1 MVNSDPDPLP
11 LSAGELDALFPF
23 HLGIGPDGV
32 LTRVGRSLRRLSDCA
47 AAGQPLAA
55 HFEPVRPAE
64 PFDPARLR
72 ATAGRLTTIREKQRG
87 TILRGQFQ
95 LVGGEL
101 LFVGSPWLTN
111 VDDLRSVGLT
121 MTDFAVQ
128 DPTLDLVQLLQLQNL
143 AVEDLHRM
151 NDRLVVQSNQLAE
164 KEAQERKLSLVAAR
178 TDNAVVITDAERR
191 IEWVNEAFTRI
202 TGYTLE
208 EAVGRKPGAFLQGEE
223 TDPATVRMMREYL
236 ERGESFRV
244 EVANHRRTGEP
255 YWIELE
261 VQPIREPGGRLTHFM
276 AIEIDVTARRRAG
289 ENLRTQV
296 GAAQVLAG
304 QIEAGEALARVVDVI
319 GREMNWAAALLWT
332 AEGADVLRLAA
343 SRAEERP
350 GAAGFCREMAE
361 LRLARGED
369 LPARVWAEA
378 QLLPVSDLA
387 EHADFRRGPA
397 AIRAGLRSA
406 VVLPVQENGR
416 VVAVIELFSR
426 WSGVPDEARLDAL
439 ATVTSQLQQFLERV
453 QARTALR
460 QRTEELTR
468 VNSRLGEAMR
478 MKDSFL
484 ASMSHE
490 LRTPLTGILGLS
502 ETLID
507 QTYGPVNEKQL
518 KYLRI
523 VESSGRRL
531 LSLINDLLDLAK
543 IDSGQDK
550 IEKSECLLDDVGDA
564 AVRLVRFTSNQRR
577 QEFDYRNE
585 VRGLMVNLDRRR
597 IGQALVNLLNNASKF
612 TPEGG
617 ALGLRIFRRESE
629 LVFEIWDRGIG
640 IAAPD
645 QARLFQPFVQ
655 LDGRLARQYEGT
667 GLGLALV
674 KQIVTLHGG
683 RVDVVSA
690 PGAGSTFSI
699 VLPLV
704 GREDAAPAGIP
715 GRAIRVLL
723 AEDNPTN
730 VIAIRDYLEQKG
742 CEVTVAENGIAA
754 VDQAVAL
761 APDVILMDVQ
771 MPEMDGLEATR
782 RIRAL
787 PDAALAATPIVAVT
801 ALTMDGD
808 RELCL
813 RAGANEYLAKPVSLK
828 TLWSTVQALAAERP
842 VPAAGSFAPFA
853 PKGAA
858 GQLSRTAPATS

>member
-1 MVNSDPDPLP
+1 MVNSGPVPLAVSP
-11 LSAGELDALFPF
+11 GELDTLFPF
-23 HLGIGPDGV
+23 HFGLAPDGT
-32 LTRVGRSLRRLSDCA
+32 LTRVGRGLLRMSEA
-47 AAGQPLAA
+47 AATGDSLARW
-55 HFEPVRPAE
+55 FEPVRPAE
-64 PFDPARLR
+64 PFDAARLR
-72 ATAGRLTTIREKQRG
+72 ATAGRLTTIRERRRG

-95 LVGGEL
+95 VLGGEL

-111 VDDLRSVGLT
+111 VDDLRNVGLT
-121 MTDFAVQ
+121 MSDFAVH

-178 TDNAVVITDAERR
+178 TDNAVVITDADRK

-202 TGYTLE
+202 TGYTLAE
-208 EAVGRKPGAFLQGEE
+208 VVGRKPGAFLQGEE
-223 TDPATVRMMREYL
+223 TDPATVRRMHEHL

-244 EVANHRRTGEP
+244 EVANHSRTGDP

-276 AIEIDVTARRRAG
+276 AIETDVTARRRAG
-289 ENLRTQV
+289 ENLRAQV
-296 GAAQVLAG
+296 GVAEVLSG
-304 QIEAGEALARVVDVI
+304 QAEAGEALAQVAAVI
-319 GREMNWAAALLWT
+319 GREMAWDVALVWT
-332 AEGADVLRLAA
+332 AEGTETLRLAA
-343 SRAEERP
+343 SRAEPRA
-350 GAAGFCREMAE
+350 GAAEFCREMAE
-361 LRLARGED
+361 LRLAPGQD
-369 LPARVWAEA
+369 FPARAWADA
-378 QLLPVSDLA
+378 QRLVVPELGAHP
-387 EHADFRRGPA
+387 EFRRRPA
-397 AIRAGLRSA
+397 AAAAGLRSA
-406 VVLPVQENGR
+406 VVLPVRENGR

-426 WSGVPDEARLDAL
+426 WRGAPDEARLDVL
-439 ATVTSQLQQFLERV
+439 ATVASQLQQFLERLH
-453 QARTALR
+453 ARAALR

-468 VNSRLGEAMR
+468 VNSRLAEAMR
-478 MKDSFL
+478 LKDSFL

-507 QTYGPVNEKQL
+507 QVYGPVNEKQL

-531 LSLINDLLDLAK
+531 LALINDLLDLAK

-550 IEKSECLLDDVGDA
+550 IEKSEGRLDDICDS
-564 AVRLVRFTSNQRR
+564 AVRLVRFAANQRR

-585 VRGLMVNLDRRR
+585 VPGLQVNLDRRR
-597 IGQALVNLLNNASKF
+597 LGQALVNLLNNASKF

-617 ALGLRIFRRESE
+617 SLGLRVYRRDAE
-629 LVFEIWDRGIG
+629 LVFDVWDRGIG

-690 PGAGSTFSI
+690 PGEGSTFSI
-699 VLPLV
+699 VLPWT
-704 GREDAAPAGIP
+704 GQDAGAPAAGP
-715 GRAIRVLL
+715 GRTIRVLL

-742 CEVTVAENGIAA
+742 CEVTVAENG
-754 VDQAVAL
+754 AVAVERTAAW

-782 RIRAL
+782 RIRSL
-787 PDAALAATPIVAVT
+787 PDPARAATPIVAVT
-801 ALTMDGD
+801 ALTLDGD

-813 RAGANEYLAKPVSLK
+813 RAGVNDYLAKPVSLR
-828 TLWSTVQALAAERP
+828 TLWSTVQELAAP
-842 VPAAGSFAPFA
+842 PTPPTAGSFAPFA
-853 PKGAA
+853 AHGPAA
-858 GQLSRTAPATS
+858 KLSRTAPVIG